1 MAKLKVETNRDTE
14 LVKFCSIR
22 DAEIFILADGRAC
35 MRTER
40 LLTRINAVC
49 LDDGDWLELD
59 DDVLVT
65 YVQRA
70 ELKLTI

>member
-1 MAKLKVETNRDTE
+1 MAKLKVEMDRDSTK
-14 LVKFCSIR
+14 VKFCSIR
-22 DAEIFILADGRAC
+22 DAEIFVVQGKTC

-40 LLTRINAVC
+40 LLAKINAVC
-49 LDDGDWLELD
+49 LDNGDWMELE

-65 YVQRA
+65 YVQKA

>member
-1 MAKLKVETNRDTE
+1 MAKLKIEMNRDTE

-22 DAEIFILADGRAC
+22 DAEIFILADGRTC

-40 LLTRINAVC
+40 LLTKINAVC
-49 LDDGDWLELD
+49 LNDGDWLELD
-59 DDVLVT
+59 SDVLVT
-65 YVQRA
+65 YVKKA